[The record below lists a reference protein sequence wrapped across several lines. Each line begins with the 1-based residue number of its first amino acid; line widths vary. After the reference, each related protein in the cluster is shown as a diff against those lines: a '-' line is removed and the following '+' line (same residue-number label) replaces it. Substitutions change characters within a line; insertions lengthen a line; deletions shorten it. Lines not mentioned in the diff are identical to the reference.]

1 MTEGDFLFNMGKDTY
16 YFPHDF
22 NARNDPKLIALRH
35 KYKAVGMAVYWTI
48 IEFLHEQE
56 GNKFEPKSYIISTLA
71 EQSGANAEQVLE
83 VIKSCIEEFDLLR
96 SDEGCYVSDRVL
108 RNIQKREEISEA
120 RSISGK
126 KGALSKANAKQM
138 PANAEQKQA
147 NAKQSSTKKRKEI
160 KEIDIVKRTPILF
173 KESQY
178 FNKELFF
185 KSLKSAGPPYN
196 QADPKSY
203 YDKAYHWSE
212 SDTNKK
218 VDWMATVKNWIRK
231 DFEEKKMP
239 VDVSKED
246 HSKRY
251 EFYSAQK

>member
-83 VIKSCIEEFDLLR
+83 VIKSCVDEYDLLR

-138 PANAEQKQA
+138 PAIAEQTQA
-147 NAKQSSTKKRKEI
+147 NAKQSSAKKGNKGKER
-160 KEIDIVKRTPILF
+160 DIVKRELVLF
-173 KESQY
+173 KESEY
-178 FNKELFF
+178 FDKEVFF
-185 KSLKSAGPPYN
+185 KCLKSAGPPYN

-203 YDKAYHWSE
+203 YDKAHNWSE
-212 SDTNKK
+212 SKENKK

-231 DFEEKKMP
+231 DFEDKKMP

-246 HSKRY
+246 HTKRF
-251 EFYSAQK
+251 EFYSSQK